1 MPWQWWHLM
10 YDVRLVEMMDEEG
23 FTAAAPYKIEAL
35 LESVVQGAVPEGVD
49 DMEGACQAK
58 GVIKERP
65 P

>member
-1 MPWQWWHLM
+1 
-10 YDVRLVEMMDEEG
+10 MDEEG
-23 FTAAAPYKIEAL
+23 FIAAAPYKIEAL

-58 GVIKERP
+58 GVVKERP